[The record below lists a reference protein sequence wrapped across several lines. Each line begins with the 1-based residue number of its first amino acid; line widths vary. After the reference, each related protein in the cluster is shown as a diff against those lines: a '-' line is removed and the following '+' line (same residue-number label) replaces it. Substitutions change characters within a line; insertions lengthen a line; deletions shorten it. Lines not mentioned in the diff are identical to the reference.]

1 MKAGGNAKPNASLEQ
16 GAQVS
21 MATKRAATTTRQHH
35 YEKLRG
41 DTHRPLYSPRGR
53 GGALTASQMSIWSSK
68 LHGLP
73 EQVFIIWCVAK
84 TYMLNRGAWSAN
96 TTDQHWFNFNL
107 SDDIYLLSQMHET
120 FDLIFSVPKNVLV
133 TSKDFRYFRNINE
146 DVPTTFKHF
155 QMHL

>member
-1 MKAGGNAKPNASLEQ
+1 MPSQMQASSRAHRYPWQPRELQPPTGNITMRNSGEIL
-16 GAQVS
+16 
-21 MATKRAATTTRQHH
+21 T
-35 YEKLRG
+35 
-41 DTHRPLYSPRGR
+41 DLYIHQDQPRGR
-53 GGALTASQMSIWSSK
+53 GGALTATQMPIWSSK

-73 EQVFIIWCVAK
+73 EQVFIIWCMAK

-146 DVPTTFKHF
+146 DVLTTSKHF

>member
-1 MKAGGNAKPNASLEQ
+1 MPLNSSRIGNLGEVAHESGWQCQVKCKPRAGRTGIHGHQESCNHHQATSLWETQ
-16 GAQVS
+16 G
-21 MATKRAATTTRQHH
+21 R
-35 YEKLRG
+35 
-41 DTHRPLYSPRGR
+41 YSPTSIYTKTNQEGVEGR
-53 GGALTASQMSIWSSK
+53 GGALTATQMPIWSSK

-120 FDLIFSVPKNVLV
+120 FDLIF
-133 TSKDFRYFRNINE
+133 
-146 DVPTTFKHF
+146 
-155 QMHL
+155 